1 MCAGYG
7 PANLIYDAG
16 SNDIE
21 TIIASNSTA
30 EGFRLHLGAADQ
42 QPDERMQATLG
53 VDCPAHRGIAY
64 IVFDDFALADYN
76 NNLAATQFK
85 VEVISSGSTA
95 RNAISAGD
103 VTITSD
109 APAVVYRYNDGVINA
124 VRMGRYWGRQD
135 LQRATIARHTGLEW
149 TSPYRL
155 FVPTFRLSPPGVPP
169 GQKSCNGTPGRIL
182 CDDWIPSSNIALW

>member
-1 MCAGYG
+1 M
-7 PANLIYDAG
+7 
-16 SNDIE
+16 
-21 TIIASNSTA
+21 
-30 EGFRLHLGAADQ
+30 
-42 QPDERMQATLG
+42 
-53 VDCPAHRGIAY
+53 
-64 IVFDDFALADYN
+64 FDDFALADYN

-95 RNAISAGD
+95 RNAIAAGD

-155 FVPTFRLSPPGVPP
+155 FYADISPVTAWGPARA
-169 GQKSCNGTPGRIL
+169 KSCNGTP
-182 CDDWIPSSNIALW
+182 